1 MSQAADLG
9 VIGNIPRGQFRAR
22 VNAGIQ
28 AVATLH
34 SGASAPSPTY
44 PHQRFA
50 WTDGNVLYARNGT
63 NTGWAIDGRLAP
75 FAPAS
80 ADYVVNVRSYGATGD
95 GTTDDTA
102 ACQAA
107 LTAAANRAL
116 FFPPGRYRIT
126 STLTLANV
134 SVHIFGA
141 GINRTELRFSGA
153 VNGIGITSNH
163 SKHHHVI
170 HDLTISTTA
179 TGNTALTL
187 DYSGQIIDVGGGQ
200 YHTMDRIQP
209 RFLVRDVM
217 ICGAGIVDSGNA
229 TLNGWANGI
238 LSIGA
243 LYGTVR
249 GCTLIGKS
257 ASLYAGPSGS
267 TGLLFVGNPAIGA
280 FWNGRPCVFTVL
292 GCTATYW
299 ERGLYAVNSEG
310 IFLRNSRIAACRVAA
325 NVLSQTANH
334 PHFACSSNYL
344 EGSERGVLI
353 DGQFE
358 NIICRNHIYT
368 NAGAGGSVGIET
380 TTGAISTI
388 VRRNV
393 FRGLGSGPYGVVMH
407 GDFGVIE
414 DNTFMGPMV
423 YGIWLAPES
432 AGWRG
437 SNNVYTG
444 SFTATVTNNGTNN
457 IVS

>member
-9 VIGNIPRGQFRAR
+9 DVGNIPRGQFRAR

-28 AVATLH
+28 ALATLN
-34 SGASAPSPTY
+34 SGASAPSQTY
-44 PHQRFA
+44 PHMRFA
-50 WTDGNVLYARNGT
+50 STNDNVLYARNGT
-63 NTGWAIDGRLAP
+63 NTGWAVDGRLAP

-95 GTTDDTA
+95 GSTDDTA

-107 LTAAANRAL
+107 LNAAANRAL

-126 STLTLANV
+126 STLLLANAA
-134 SVHIFGA
+134 VHIFGA

-153 VNGIGITSNH
+153 VNGIQITSNH
-163 SKHHHVI
+163 SKQHHLI

-187 DYSGQIIDVGGGQ
+187 DYSGQITDVGGGQ
-200 YHTMDRIQP
+200 YHTMDRVQP

-249 GCTLIGKS
+249 GCTLIGKA
-257 ASLYAGPSGS
+257 ASVYVGPSGS
-267 TGLLFVGNPAIGA
+267 TGLLFVGNPATGA

-292 GCTATYW
+292 GCSVTYW

-310 IFLRNSRIAACRVAA
+310 IFLRNSRISACRVAA
-325 NVLSQTANH
+325 NVLSQTDTH

-344 EGSERGVLI
+344 EGSERGI
-353 DGQFE
+353 RIEGQFE

-368 NAGAGGSVGIET
+368 NAGSSGSVGIET
-380 TTGAISTI
+380 STGAVSTI
-388 VRRNV
+388 ARRNI
-393 FRGLGSGPYGVVMH
+393 FRCFGAASYGAVMH
-407 GDFGVIE
+407 GDFGILE
-414 DNTFMGPMV
+414 DNIFVGPMT
-423 YGIWLAPES
+423 YAIWLAIES
-432 AGWRG
+432 SGWRG
-437 SNNVYTG
+437 SNNGYNG
-444 SFTATVTNNGTNN
+444 SFTTNVVNDGTNN
-457 IVS
+457 IVT